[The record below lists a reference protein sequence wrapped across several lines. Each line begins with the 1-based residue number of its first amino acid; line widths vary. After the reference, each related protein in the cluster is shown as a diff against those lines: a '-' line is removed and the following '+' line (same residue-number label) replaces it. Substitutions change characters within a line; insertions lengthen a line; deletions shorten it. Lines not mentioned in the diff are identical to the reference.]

1 MALFCAHCCFSV
13 LFPRGDSVLTS
24 FLGDLLTYSANSTL
38 AVTPSSQRLQGSFVL
53 LLFALPWSSLST
65 SLWRFM
71 EPLIFSILASG
82 RKVYVS
88 YFISFAM
95 DLHVYFNRFTEQSYQ
110 IFDKSD
116 NCSGTSS
123 VSPQAAYSETLQQ
136 KPSGRDPALQIHSA
150 RVCADAFFF
159 FFFWFF

>member
-38 AVTPSSQRLQGSFVL
+38 AVTPFSQRLQGSFVL

-65 SLWRFM
+65 GLWRFM

-116 NCSGTSS
+116 NCSGIFFSFPASGIFWDAPAKTQWARSCSS
-123 VSPQAAYSETLQQ
+123 NSLSTCM
-136 KPSGRDPALQIHSA
+136 R
-150 RVCADAFFF
+150 RCN
-159 FFFWFF
+159 FFWFF